1 MLAHV
6 SALEADVRQTEAE
19 LEQYSGMD
27 PEKFRNMGVLFWTA
41 IMLCGVNHS

>member
-6 SALEADVRQTEAE
+6 SALEGHVRKAEAE

-27 PEKFRNMGVLFWTA
+27 PEKFRNMGLPFEVA
-41 IMLCGVNHS
+41 IMLCGQNHR

>member
-6 SALEADVRQTEAE
+6 SALEADVRKTEAE

-27 PEKFRNMGVLFWTA
+27 PEKFSNMGVPFGAA
-41 IMLCGVNHS
+41 IMLCCLKHR

>member
-6 SALEADVRQTEAE
+6 STLEADVRKTEAE

-27 PEKFRNMGVLFWTA
+27 PEKFRNMGTPSGAAMF
-41 IMLCGVNHS
+41 CCCPNHH